1 MTRTKQIKAA
11 IGVLF
16 SAFIVA
22 APASAGNITV
32 VRDVSA
38 RNPAP
43 LPVKSI
49 TVVRDVSARDAI
61 VRPVA
66 PIRVVRDTPAR
77 DAARAARAGAKAIAY
92 FKTME
97 RPTFRQTSGD
107 AAIR

>member
-1 MTRTKQIKAA
+1 MFTVARSRVAEATRTETTSI
-11 IGVLF
+11 
-16 SAFIVA
+16 
-22 APASAGNITV
+22 PPAGNITV

-38 RNPAP
+38 RNAAP

-49 TVVRDVSARDAI
+49 TVVRDVSARDTV